1 MSRYFADLIKT
12 AFLNKMNAT
21 QSFLLPPQNV
31 PVTYVN
37 TPDALE
43 SCLYQLAQATEI
55 AFDLEFDRDNYT
67 YGFNL
72 CLMQIASATHCYL
85 IDPKTGLDI
94 TLTFPLLENPAI
106 QKVVHCSGEDL
117 RLLHSLKCYPANLA
131 DTELYAKLLNYERTS
146 LGALIQELFGMELD
160 KKMQK
165 VNWVLRPLKPEQFI
179 YAANDV
185 LYLLQMKAA
194 LEEQAAKKN
203 MLPFLQDEN
212 DLLSSTIHSLEPKDN
227 FLKKSDLLYLSAYH
241 QYVLNG
247 LFCYRDS
254 IAQQQNKPAHYI
266 MNEETVRNLASN
278 KISQTDWQ
286 SVKGLHPV
294 VKSEEG
300 QDMVFGYIEKLR
312 SEANN
317 KKLSHKRNRVDTLD
331 RDFQTEKE
339 KLDLVKASIFIP
351 IQNDIAA
358 NFGEHAMRFIFSTA
372 TVNTI
377 LNGQLKIGEMKAPYK
392 KILVK
397 NAAKKLGIDLSGYEQ

>member
-1 MSRYFADLIKT
+1 MYSI
-12 AFLNKMNAT
+12 
-21 QSFLLPPQNV
+21 QSLLPAPEKL
-31 PVTYVN
+31 PVTYV
-37 TPDALE
+37 TTTDALAG
-43 SCLYQLAQATEI
+43 CIYQLEKATEI

-85 IDPKTGLDI
+85 IDPKADLDI
-94 TLTFPLLENPAI
+94 TLAFPLLENAAI

-117 RLLHSLKCYPANLA
+117 RLMHSLKCYPTNLA

-146 LGALIQELFGMELD
+146 LGALIQQLFGIELD

-165 VNWVLRPLKPEQFI
+165 VNWVLRPLKAEQLS

-194 LEEQAAKKN
+194 LEEQAAEKN
-203 MLPFLQDEN
+203 ILSFLQDEN
-212 DLLSSTIHSLEPKDN
+212 NLLSTTIHSLEPKDN
-227 FLKKSDLLYLSAYH
+227 FLKKSDLLYLSPYH

-266 MNEETVRNLASN
+266 MSEETVRDLASN
-278 KISQTDWQ
+278 KISYTDWQ
-286 SVKGLHPV
+286 NIKGIHPV
-294 VKSEEG
+294 VKSKEG
-300 QDMVFGYIEKLR
+300 QNELFAHIKKLNT
-312 SEANN
+312 EANS
-317 KKLSHKRNRVDTLD
+317 KKLSLKKNRID
-331 RDFQTEKE
+331 RSDEDFQTERE
-339 KLDLVKASIFIP
+339 RWDIVKASIFAP
-351 IQNDIAA
+351 IQNEIAA
-358 NFGEHAMRFIFSTA
+358 NYGEHAMRFIFSTA

-377 LNGQLKIGEMKAPYK
+377 VQGRLKIGEMNAPYK

-397 NAAKKLGIDLSGYEQ
+397 NAAQKLGIDLSGYE

>member
-1 MSRYFADLIKT
+1 MYS
-12 AFLNKMNAT
+12 T
-21 QSFLLPPQNV
+21 QSLLPAPLKI
-31 PVTYVN
+31 PVTYV
-37 TPDALE
+37 TTADALA
-43 SCLYQLAQATEI
+43 SCLSQLAQATEI

-72 CLMQIASATHCYL
+72 CLMQIASGTHCYL
-85 IDPKTGLDI
+85 IDPKANLDI
-94 TLTFPLLENPAI
+94 TLAFPLLGNPSI
-106 QKVVHCSGEDL
+106 QKVVHCSSEDL
-117 RLLHSLKCYPANLA
+117 RLLHSLKCYPTNLA
-131 DTELYAKLLNYERTS
+131 DTEVYAKLLNYERTS
-146 LGALIQELFGMELD
+146 LGAMIQQLFGIELD

-165 VNWVLRPLKPEQFI
+165 VNWVLRPLKPEQLI

-194 LEEQAAKKN
+194 LEEQAAQKN

-212 DLLSSTIHSLEPKDN
+212 NLLSTTIHSLEPKDN

-241 QYVLNG
+241 QYILNG

-278 KISQTDWQ
+278 KTNPTDWQ
-286 SVKGLHPV
+286 NIKGLHPV
-294 VKSEEG
+294 VKSKEG
-300 QDMVFGYIEKLR
+300 QDMLFSYIEKLR
-312 SEANN
+312 TDAND
-317 KKLSHKRNRVDTLD
+317 KKLSNKRNNRDTQNE
-331 RDFQTEKE
+331 DFQAEKE
-339 KLDLVKASIFIP
+339 RWELVKASVFTP

-377 LNGQLKIGEMKAPYK
+377 LQGQLKIGEMKAPYK
-392 KILVK
+392 KMLVK
-397 NAAKKLGIDLSGYEQ
+397 NAAQKLGIDLAGYE

>member
-1 MSRYFADLIKT
+1 MHS
-12 AFLNKMNAT
+12 T
-21 QSFLLPPQNV
+21 QILLPAPEKV
-31 PVTYVN
+31 PVTYV
-37 TPDALE
+37 TTADGLAA
-43 SCLYQLAQATEI
+43 CIYQLEQAREI

-72 CLMQIASATHCYL
+72 CLMQIASNAHCYL
-85 IDPKTGLDI
+85 IDPKAELDI
-94 TLTFPLLENPAI
+94 SLIFPLLENPAI
-106 QKVVHCSGEDL
+106 QKVVHCSSEDL
-117 RLLHSLKCYPANLA
+117 RLLHSLKCYPVNLA

-146 LGALIQELFGMELD
+146 LGAMIQQFFGIELD

-165 VNWVLRPLKPEQFI
+165 VNWVLRPLKPEQLI

-194 LEEQAAKKN
+194 LEEQATEKN
-203 MLPFLQDEN
+203 MLTFLQDEN
-212 DLLSSTIHSLEPKDN
+212 NLLSTTIHILEPKDN
-227 FLKKSDLLYLSAYH
+227 FLKKSDLLYLSPYH

-278 KISQTDWQ
+278 KINQAEWQ
-286 SVKGLHPV
+286 SIQGLHPV
-294 VKSEEG
+294 VKSKEG
-300 QDMVFGYIEKLR
+300 EDMVFGYLKKIR
-312 SEANN
+312 ADANDKN
-317 KKLSHKRNRVDTLD
+317 LSHKRNFRAMQN
-331 RDFQTEKE
+331 RDFETEKE
-339 KLDLVKASIFIP
+339 RGELVKASVFAP

-377 LNGQLKIGEMKAPYK
+377 VQGQLKIGEMKAPYK
-392 KILVK
+392 KMLVK
-397 NAAKKLGIDLSGYEQ
+397 NAAQKLGIDLSGYEQ